1 MGGSFD
7 VVVIGGGPGGYVA
20 ALRAAQL
27 GAKTAIVEKDRM
39 GGTCLVRGCIPTK
52 ALLQSA
58 ELYTEVKA
66 GAPFGV
72 VVDNLRFDWPAAQ
85 KRKTQVVDQLV
96 KGVEGLLKAG
106 GVTSIRGTAR
116 LGGKGVIEL
125 DGDQLQARDIVIATG
140 SAISRVPIP
149 GAELTIDS
157 DRILELQEVPKRL
170 AVIGGGV
177 VGMEFAAMFAALG
190 SKVSVLEMLP
200 QVLAMVDSDLVA
212 VYTKHLAKLGGEIHT
227 NSKVTEVA
235 KSGGALR
242 VKFSEGGQDGAVD
255 ADQVLM
261 AVGRVPYTQGLEAE
275 KAGVK
280 LERGRVVVDEHLHTD
295 ADGVWAIGDV
305 IGGIM
310 LAHVASY
317 EGVCAVENIAGHQR
331 TPDYHAAPNCIYT
344 DPEIAH
350 VGLGEKEAKDKGI
363 AVKVGRFPFAASGRA
378 LTLGQT
384 EGYAKVLADPESGK
398 LLGAHIIGPRAT
410 DLIAEA
416 TLAIQT
422 GLTMEQLDLTIHAHP
437 TLPESLMEAALAAQG
452 RAIHVAN
459 RRTALPS
466 GAAGGAASPTSG
478 EANQVHSGAISRG
491 AASPTSGEANQAPS
505 GSPTSGEVDQVPTGG
520 MAATSSHRGESN
532 QNQEKPMAATVK
544 PSSTPPLVPSAIT
557 RKALELTRDN
567 KDFLLGMH
575 RQMQLIRRFEERA
588 QEQYT
593 KAKIGGYCH
602 LNIGEEAT
610 VVGGILALKPNDWI
624 FTSYREH
631 GHAIA
636 RGVDPKAVMAELFGK
651 ETGTSHGR
659 GGSMHLVDYGKRFM
673 GGYGIVGGHL
683 PLAVGGAWAV
693 KYRKQPDVIFCMF
706 GDGATNIGAFH
717 ESLNM
722 AKVFNLPV
730 VWYCVNN
737 RYGMGTPV
745 EKASAVADIY
755 KKACAYDMESIQV
768 DGMNLREVL
777 LKTSEIV
784 EKTRAD
790 SEPRFIEALCYRFR
804 GHSVVD
810 PDKYRSEEDKVKWRK
825 ADPIVGFEHELEKS
839 SLADEEYF
847 KNVRVEID
855 NEVKD
860 IIQYADESPD
870 PKTED
875 LYKYVYAGQWDND
888 PALRAERV

>member
-1 MGGSFD
+1 MASSFD

-27 GAKTAIVEKDRM
+27 GAKTAIVEKDRL

-52 ALLQSA
+52 ALLQSS
-58 ELYTEVKA
+58 ELYTMAKG

-72 VVDNLRFDWPAAQ
+72 VADKVGFDWPAAQ
-85 KRKTQVVDQLV
+85 KRKTAVVDQLV

-106 GVTSIRGTAR
+106 GVTSVKGNAR
-116 LGGKGVIEL
+116 LSGKGVVDVSGE
-125 DGDQLQARDIVIATG
+125 QLQAKDIIIATG
-140 SAISRVPIP
+140 SAIARIP
-149 GAELTIDS
+149 LRGAELTIDS
-157 DRILELQEVPKRL
+157 DQILELKEVPKRL

-190 SKVSVLEMLP
+190 TKVTVLEMLP
-200 QVLAMVDSDLVA
+200 QVLSMVDSDLVA
-212 VYTKHLAKLGGEIHT
+212 VYTKHLAGMGGEIHID
-227 NSKVTEVA
+227 SKVSEVV
-235 KSGGALR
+235 KSNGGLQVR
-242 VKFSEGGQDGAVD
+242 FSTGGEGGVVD
-255 ADQVLM
+255 ADKVLL
-261 AVGRVPYTQGLEAE
+261 AVGRVPYTQGLDAE

-280 LERGRVVVDEHLHTD
+280 LDRGRVVVDDHLRTT

-317 EGVCAVENIAGHQR
+317 EGVVAVENIAGHADR
-331 TPDYHAAPNCIYT
+331 TPDYHAAPNCVYT

-363 AVKVGRFPFAASGRA
+363 EVKIGKFPFAAAGRA

-384 EGYAKVLADPESGK
+384 EGFAKVIADANSGK

-416 TLAIQT
+416 TLAIQN
-422 GLTMEQLDLTIHAHP
+422 GLTLEQLDLTMHAHP

-452 RAIHVAN
+452 RAIHMTN
-459 RRTALPS
+459 RRTTREVNPEPVAVQNREQQM
-466 GAAGGAASPTSG
+466 AAS
-478 EANQVHSGAISRG
+478 
-491 AASPTSGEANQAPS
+491 
-505 GSPTSGEVDQVPTGG
+505 
-520 MAATSSHRGESN
+520 
-532 QNQEKPMAATVK
+532 VK
-544 PSSTPPLVPSAIT
+544 TPPTPPLPEAIT
-557 RKALELTRDN
+557 PKLLDLKKDN
-567 KDFLLGMH
+567 RDFLLGLH
-575 RQMQLIRRFEERA
+575 RQMQFIRRFEERT

-610 VVGGILALKPNDWI
+610 VVGGILALKKNDYI

-659 GGSMHLVDYGKRFM
+659 GGSMHLVDYSRRFM

-683 PLAVGGAWAV
+683 PLAVGGGWAI
-693 KYRKQPDVIFCMF
+693 KYRQEKDVVFCMF

-722 AKVFNLPV
+722 AKVFKLPV
-730 VWYCVNN
+730 VWFCINN

-755 KKACAYDMESIQV
+755 QRACAYDMESIQV
-768 DGMNLREVL
+768 DGMNLREVM

-784 EKTRAD
+784 EKTRND
-790 SEPRFIEALCYRFR
+790 SEPRFIEALCYRFK

-810 PDKYRSEEDKVKWRK
+810 PDKYRSNEDKEKWRK
-825 ADPIVGFEHELEKS
+825 ADPIVAFEHELEKS
-839 SLADEEYF
+839 GLANEEYF
-847 KNVRVEID
+847 KNVRQEID
-855 NEVKD
+855 QEVKD
-860 IIQYADESPD
+860 VIQYADDSPE
-870 PKTED
+870 PEVQD
-875 LYKYVYAGQWDND
+875 LYKYVYAEQWDD
-888 PALRAERV
+888 RPELRAERV

>member
-1 MGGSFD
+1 MAGSFD

-27 GAKTAIVEKDRM
+27 GARTAIVEKDRM

-52 ALLQSA
+52 ALLQSS
-58 ELYTEVKA
+58 ELYTMARE
-66 GAPFGV
+66 GAAFGLV
-72 VVDNLRFDWPAAQ
+72 ADNVGFDWSAAQ
-85 KRKTQVVDQLV
+85 KRKGSVVDQLV

-106 GVTSIRGTAR
+106 GVTSYTGGAR
-116 LGGKGVIEL
+116 LAGKGLVEVA
-125 DGDQLQARDIVIATG
+125 GERLQAKDIVIATG
-140 SAISRVPIP
+140 SAVARIPLP

-157 DRILELQEVPKRL
+157 DQILELKEVPRRL

-190 SKVSVLEMLP
+190 SKVTVLEILP
-200 QVLAMVDSDLVA
+200 QLLAMVDGDLVA
-212 VYTKHLAKLGGEIHT
+212 AYSKHLTKVGGEIHT
-227 NSKVTEVA
+227 DSKVSEIV
-235 KSGGALR
+235 KRNGALQVR
-242 VKFSEGGQDGAVD
+242 FSTGGEGGAVD
-255 ADQVLM
+255 ADQVLL
-261 AVGRVPYTQGLEAE
+261 AVGRTPYTQGLDAE

-280 LERGRVVVDEHLHTD
+280 LDRGRVVVDDHLRTS

-317 EGVCAVENIAGHQR
+317 EGVCAVENIAGHGDR
-331 TPDYHAAPNCIYT
+331 VPDYHAAPNCVYT

-350 VGLGEKEAKDKGI
+350 VGLGEKEAKEKGI
-363 AVKVGRFPFAASGRA
+363 SVRVGKFPFAAAGRA

-384 EGYAKVLADPESGK
+384 EGFVKVIADAESGK

-416 TLAIQT
+416 TLAIQN
-422 GLTMEQLDLTIHAHP
+422 GLTLEQIDLTIHAHP

-452 RAIHVAN
+452 RAIHIPNKRSAN
-459 RRTALPS
+459 SPS
-466 GAAGGAASPTSG
+466 G
-478 EANQVHSGAISRG
+478 
-491 AASPTSGEANQAPS
+491 
-505 GSPTSGEVDQVPTGG
+505 GS
-520 MAATSSHRGESN
+520 AATSPLRGEELHEN
-532 QNQEKPMAATVK
+532 REKQMVAPVK
-544 PSSTPPLVPSAIT
+544 SSSPPPTPSAIDP
-557 RKALELTRDN
+557 KALELTKGNRE
-567 KDFLLGMH
+567 FLLGLH

-610 VVGGILALKPNDWI
+610 VVGGILAPQANDWI

-659 GGSMHLVDYGKRFM
+659 GGSMHLVDYSRRFM

-693 KYRKQPDVIFCMF
+693 KYQKQKDVVFCMF
-706 GDGATNIGAFH
+706 GDGATNIAAFP

-722 AKVFNLPV
+722 AKGCDLPV
-730 VWYCVNN
+730 VWFCVNN

-755 KKACAYDMESIQV
+755 KKACAYDMESIQI
-768 DGMNLREVL
+768 DGMNLREVML
-777 LKTSEIV
+777 RTSEIV
-784 EKTRAD
+784 EKTRKD
-790 SEPRFIEALCYRFR
+790 SVPRFIESLCYRFR

-810 PDKYRSEEDKVKWRK
+810 PDKYRSAEDKEKYRK
-825 ADPIVGFEHELEKS
+825 ADPIVAFEHELEKS
-839 SLADEEYF
+839 GLADEEYF
-847 KNVRVEID
+847 KNVRQEID
-855 NEVKD
+855 AQVRE
-860 IIQYADESPD
+860 IIEYADQSPD
-870 PKTED
+870 PNPDD
-875 LYKYVYAGQWDND
+875 LYKYTYAGQWADR
-888 PALRAERV
+888 PELRAERV

>member
-1 MGGSFD
+1 
-7 VVVIGGGPGGYVA
+7 VIGGGPGGYVA

-27 GAKTAIVEKDRM
+27 GAMTAVVERDRV

-58 ELYTEVKA
+58 ELYTLAKA

-72 VVDNLRFDWPAAQ
+72 VADKIGVDWSAALG
-85 KRKTQVVDQLV
+85 RKTEVVDKLV

-106 GVTSIRGTAR
+106 GVTLVRGTAS
-116 LGGKGVIEL
+116 LAGKGAVDVSGQRI
-125 DGDQLQARDIVIATG
+125 QAKDIVIATG
-140 SAISRVPIP
+140 SAVARIP
-149 GAELTIDS
+149 LKGAELTIDS
-157 DRILELQEVPKRL
+157 DQILELKEIPPRL

-190 SKVSVLEMLP
+190 TKVTVLEMLP
-200 QVLAMVDSDLVA
+200 QVLPMVDADLVT
-212 VYTKHLAKLGGEIHT
+212 VYAKHLAGLGGEVHT
-227 NSKVTEVA
+227 NAKVEEIA
-235 KSGGALR
+235 KGNGGLR
-242 VKFSEGGQDGAVD
+242 VRFSTGGEGGTVE
-255 ADQVLM
+255 ADQVLL
-261 AVGRVPYTQGLEAE
+261 AVGRVPYTQGLEAD

-280 LERGRVVVDEHLHTD
+280 LERGRVVVDEHLHTT
-295 ADGVWAIGDV
+295 AEGVWAIGDV

-317 EGVCAVENIAGHQR
+317 EGVLAIENIVGHADR

-350 VGLGEKEAKDKGI
+350 VGLGEKEAKEMGLD
-363 AVKVGRFPFAASGRA
+363 VKVGRFPFTASARA

-384 EGYAKVLADPESGK
+384 EGFVKVVAEASTGR

-416 TLAIQT
+416 TLAVQN
-422 GLTMEQLDLTIHAHP
+422 GLTLEQIDLTIHAHP

-452 RAIHVAN
+452 RAIHITN
-459 RRTALPS
+459 RRVAGTPATGTPPPA
-466 GAAGGAASPTSG
+466 GAVPAAATSP
-478 EANQVHSGAISRG
+478 A
-491 AASPTSGEANQAPS
+491 
-505 GSPTSGEVDQVPTGG
+505 SGEVRQTATAQNHEQVMTAP
-520 MAATSSHRGESN
+520 AKS
-532 QNQEKPMAATVK
+532 K
-544 PSSTPPLVPSAIT
+544 TPPPPAVVTPKL
-557 RKALELTRDN
+557 LELTKQNR
-567 KDFLLGMH
+567 DFLLGLH
-575 RQMQLIRRFEERA
+575 REMQLIRRFEERA

-610 VVGGILALKPNDWI
+610 VVGGIHALKLNDYI

-636 RGVDPKAVMAELFGK
+636 RGVDPRAVMAELFGK

-659 GGSMHLVDYGKRFM
+659 GGSMHMFDAKLRFM

-683 PLAVGGAWAV
+683 PLAVGGGWAV
-693 KYRKQPDVIFCMF
+693 RYRKEKDVVFCMF

-722 AKVFNLPV
+722 SKVFDLPV

-755 KKACAYDMESIQV
+755 KKACAYDIESVQV
-768 DGMNLREVL
+768 DGMNLREVM
-777 LKTSEIV
+777 LKTSEFV
-784 EKTRAD
+784 EKTRTD
-790 SEPRFIEALCYRFR
+790 SQPRFIEALCYRFK

-810 PDKYRSEEDKVKWRK
+810 PDKYRSAEDKEKFRK
-825 ADPIVGFEHELEKS
+825 ADPIVAFEHELETS
-839 SLADEEYF
+839 GLADEEYF
-847 KNVRVEID
+847 KKVRQEID
-855 NEVKD
+855 AEVQE
-860 IIQYADESPD
+860 IIRFADESPD
-870 PKTED
+870 PKAED
-875 LYKYVYAGQWDND
+875 LYKYVYAGEWENRPELRGD
-888 PALRAERV
+888 PL

>member
-1 MGGSFD
+1 MGAGFD

-27 GAKTAIVEKDRM
+27 GARTAIVEKDRM

-52 ALLQSA
+52 ALLQSS
-58 ELYTEVKA
+58 ELYTLAKD
-66 GAPFGV
+66 GASFGV
-72 VVDNLRFDWPAAQ
+72 VADKIGFDWSKAQ
-85 KRKTQVVDQLV
+85 TRKGAVVDQLV

-106 GVTSIRGTAR
+106 GVSSYKSSAR
-116 LGGKGVIEL
+116 LTGKGGVAVS
-125 DGDQLQARDIVIATG
+125 GDQLQAKNIIIATG
-140 SAISRVPIP
+140 SAVARIPLP

-157 DRILELQEVPKRL
+157 DQILELKEAPRRL

-190 SKVSVLEMLP
+190 SKVTVLEMLP
-200 QVLAMVDSDLVA
+200 QVLSMVDADLVT
-212 VYTKHLAKLGGEIHT
+212 VYAKHLAKLGGEIHT
-227 NSKVTEVA
+227 NSKVSEVV
-235 KSGGALR
+235 KRNGG
-242 VKFSEGGQDGAVD
+242 VQVHFSTGGEGGSVD
-255 ADQVLM
+255 ADQVLL

-275 KAGVK
+275 KAGVE
-280 LERGRVVVDEHLHTD
+280 LERGRVVVDDHLRTT

-317 EGVCAVENIAGHQR
+317 EGVCAVENIAGHADR
-331 TPDYHAAPNCIYT
+331 VPDYHAAPNCIYT

-350 VGLGEKEAKDKGI
+350 VGLGENEAKEKGI
-363 AVKVGRFPFAASGRA
+363 AVKIGRFPFAAAGRA

-384 EGYAKVLADPESGK
+384 EGFVKVVADAGSGK

-416 TLAIQT
+416 TLAIQN
-422 GLTMEQLDLTIHAHP
+422 GLTLEQIDLTIHAHP
-437 TLPESLMEAALAAQG
+437 TLPESFMEAALAAQG
-452 RAIHVAN
+452 RAIHIPN
-459 RRTALPS
+459 KRS
-466 GAAGGAASPTSG
+466 SP
-478 EANQVHSGAISRG
+478 
-491 AASPTSGEANQAPS
+491 APQPEQS
-505 GSPTSGEVDQVPTGG
+505 N
-520 MAATSSHRGESN
+520 N
-532 QNQEKPMAATVK
+532 QNQEKQMVAPVK
-544 PSSTPPLVPSAIT
+544 SSSPPPTPSAINP
-557 RKALELTRDN
+557 RSLELTKQNR
-567 KDFLLGMH
+567 DFLLGLH

-610 VVGGILALKPNDWI
+610 VVGGILALKANDWI

-659 GGSMHLVDYGKRFM
+659 GGSMHLVDYSRRFM

-722 AKVFNLPV
+722 AKGFDLPV
-730 VWYCVNN
+730 VRYCVNN
-737 RYGMGTPV
+737 RYSMGTPV

-755 KKACAYDMESIQV
+755 KRACAYDMESIQI
-768 DGMNLREVL
+768 DGMNLREVML
-777 LKTSEIV
+777 RTSEIV
-784 EKTRAD
+784 EKTRKD
-790 SEPRFIEALCYRFR
+790 SVPRFIEALCYRFR

-810 PDKYRSEEDKVKWRK
+810 PDKYRSAEDKEKYRK
-825 ADPIVGFEHELEKS
+825 ADPIVAFEHELEKAG
-839 SLADEEYF
+839 LADEGYF
-847 KNVRVEID
+847 RNVRQEID
-855 NEVKD
+855 AEVRD
-860 IIQYADESPD
+860 IIEYADQSPD
-870 PKTED
+870 PNPED
-875 LYKYVYAGQWDND
+875 LYKYTYAGQWDNR
-888 PALRAERV
+888 PELRTERV

>member
-1 MGGSFD
+1 MGAGFD

-27 GAKTAIVEKDRM
+27 GARTAIVEKDRM

-52 ALLQSA
+52 ALLQSS
-58 ELYTEVKA
+58 ELYTLAKD
-66 GAPFGV
+66 GASFGV
-72 VVDNLRFDWPAAQ
+72 VADKIGFDWSKAQ
-85 KRKTQVVDQLV
+85 TRKSAVVDQLV

-106 GVTSIRGTAR
+106 GVSSYKSSAR
-116 LGGKGVIEL
+116 LTGKGGVAVS
-125 DGDQLQARDIVIATG
+125 GDQLQAKNIIIATG
-140 SAISRVPIP
+140 SAVARIPLP

-157 DRILELQEVPKRL
+157 DQILELKEAPRRL

-190 SKVSVLEMLP
+190 SKVTVLEMLP
-200 QVLAMVDSDLVA
+200 QVLSMVDADLVT
-212 VYTKHLAKLGGEIHT
+212 VYAKHLAKLGGEIHT
-227 NSKVTEVA
+227 NSKVSEVV
-235 KSGGALR
+235 KRNGG
-242 VKFSEGGQDGAVD
+242 VQVHFSTGGEGGSVD
-255 ADQVLM
+255 ADQVLL

-275 KAGVK
+275 KAGVE
-280 LERGRVVVDEHLHTD
+280 LERGRVVVDDHLRTT

-317 EGVCAVENIAGHQR
+317 EGVCAVENIAGHADR
-331 TPDYHAAPNCIYT
+331 VPDYHAAPNCIYT

-350 VGLGEKEAKDKGI
+350 VGLGENEAKEKGI
-363 AVKVGRFPFAASGRA
+363 AVKIGRFPFAAAGRA

-384 EGYAKVLADPESGK
+384 EGFVKVVADAGSGK

-416 TLAIQT
+416 TLAIQN
-422 GLTMEQLDLTIHAHP
+422 GLTLEQIDLTIHAHP
-437 TLPESLMEAALAAQG
+437 TLPESFMEAALAAQG
-452 RAIHVAN
+452 RAIHIPN
-459 RRTALPS
+459 KRS
-466 GAAGGAASPTSG
+466 SP
-478 EANQVHSGAISRG
+478 
-491 AASPTSGEANQAPS
+491 APQPEQS
-505 GSPTSGEVDQVPTGG
+505 N
-520 MAATSSHRGESN
+520 N
-532 QNQEKPMAATVK
+532 QNQEKQMVAPVK
-544 PSSTPPLVPSAIT
+544 SSSPPPTPSAINP
-557 RKALELTRDN
+557 RSLELTKQNR
-567 KDFLLGMH
+567 DFLLGLH

-610 VVGGILALKPNDWI
+610 VVGGILALKANDWI

-659 GGSMHLVDYGKRFM
+659 GGSMHLVDYSRRFM

-722 AKVFNLPV
+722 AKVFDLPV
-730 VWYCVNN
+730 VWFCVNN

-755 KKACAYDMESIQV
+755 KRACAYDMESIQI
-768 DGMNLREVL
+768 DGMNLREVML
-777 LKTSEIV
+777 RTSEIV
-784 EKTRAD
+784 EKTRKD
-790 SEPRFIEALCYRFR
+790 SVPRFIEALCYRFR

-810 PDKYRSEEDKVKWRK
+810 PDKYRSAEDKEKYRK
-825 ADPIVGFEHELEKS
+825 ADPIVAFEHELEKAG
-839 SLADEEYF
+839 LADEGYF
-847 KNVRVEID
+847 RNVRQEID
-855 NEVKD
+855 AEVRD
-860 IIQYADESPD
+860 IIEYADQSPD
-870 PKTED
+870 PNPED
-875 LYKYVYAGQWDND
+875 LYKYTYAGQWDNR
-888 PALRAERV
+888 PELRTERV

>member
-1 MGGSFD
+1 MAGSFD

-27 GAKTAIVEKDRM
+27 GATTAIVEKDRM

-52 ALLQSA
+52 ALLQSS
-58 ELYTEVKA
+58 ELYTLAK
-66 GAPFGV
+66 GGQPFGLV
-72 VVDNLRFDWPAAQ
+72 ADKVGFDWPVAQ
-85 KRKTQVVDQLV
+85 KRKAAVVDQLV

-106 GVTSIRGTAR
+106 GVTTFRGAGR
-116 LGGKGVIEL
+116 LAGKGAVAVGGETI
-125 DGDQLQARDIVIATG
+125 QAGDIVIATG
-140 SAISRVPIP
+140 SAVARIPLP

-157 DRILELQEVPKRL
+157 DQILELKEVPKRL

-190 SKVSVLEMLP
+190 SKVTVLEMLP
-200 QVLAMVDSDLVA
+200 QVLAMVDADLVN
-212 VYTKHLAKLGGEIHT
+212 VYTKHFARLGGEIHT
-227 NSKVTEVA
+227 GSKVEKIVRQNA
-235 KSGGALR
+235 GLQVRFSAGG
-242 VKFSEGGQDGAVD
+242 EGGAVD
-255 ADQVLM
+255 ADQVLL
-261 AVGRVPYTQGLEAE
+261 AVGRVPYTHGLDAE

-280 LERGRVVVDEHLHTD
+280 LDRYRVVVDEHLHTD
-295 ADGVWAIGDV
+295 ADGIWAIGDV
-305 IGGIM
+305 VQRIM

-317 EGVCAVENIAGHQR
+317 EGVCVVENIAGHSKR
-331 TPDYHAAPNCIYT
+331 VPDYHAAPNCIYT
-344 DPEIAH
+344 DPEIAQ
-350 VGLGEKEAKDKGI
+350 VGLTEEDAKDKGI
-363 AVKVGRFPFAASGRA
+363 AVKVGKFPFAAAGRA

-384 EGYAKVLADPESGK
+384 EGFVKVVAEPESGK
-398 LLGAHIIGPRAT
+398 ILGAHIVGPRAT

-416 TLAIQT
+416 TLAVQN
-422 GLTMEQLDLTIHAHP
+422 GLTLEQVDLTIHAHP
-437 TLPESLMEAALAAQG
+437 TLPESFMEAALAAQG
-452 RAIHVAN
+452 RAIHIAN
-459 RRTALPS
+459 RRSAS
-466 GAAGGAASPTSG
+466 AAGAAPT
-478 EANQVHSGAISRG
+478 Q
-491 AASPTSGEANQAPS
+491 TAPM
-505 GSPTSGEVDQVPTGG
+505 Q
-520 MAATSSHRGESN
+520 

-544 PSSTPPLVPSAIT
+544 PSSPPPAVPGAIT
-557 RKALELTRDN
+557 PKKLELTKDN
-567 KDFLLGMH
+567 RGFLLALH
-575 RQMQLIRRFEERA
+575 RKMQLIRRFEERA

-636 RGVDPKAVMAELFGK
+636 RGVDPKSVMAELFGK

-659 GGSMHLVDYGKRFM
+659 GGSMHLVDYSRRFM

-693 KYRKQPDVIFCMF
+693 RYRKQPDVVFCMF

-722 AKVFNLPV
+722 SKVFDLPV
-730 VWYCVNN
+730 VWFCVNN

-768 DGMNLREVL
+768 DGMNLLEVL
-777 LKTSEIV
+777 LKTSEMV
-784 EKTRAD
+784 EKTRKD
-790 SEPRFIEALCYRFR
+790 SEPRFVEALCYRFR

-825 ADPIVGFEHELEKS
+825 ADPIVAFEHELEKS
-839 SLADEEYF
+839 GLADEEYF
-847 KNVRVEID
+847 KNVRVEVD
-855 NEVKD
+855 NQVKD
-860 IIQYADESPD
+860 IIQFADESPD
-870 PKTED
+870 PRTDD
-875 LYKYVYAGQWDND
+875 LYKYVYAGQWDDN
-888 PALRAERV
+888 PMLRAERV

>member
-1 MGGSFD
+1 MGGTFD

-27 GAKTAIVEKDRM
+27 GAKTAVVEKDRF

-52 ALLQSA
+52 ALLQSS
-58 ELYTEVKA
+58 ELYSQARA
-66 GAPFGV
+66 GAPLGLV
-72 VVDNLRFDWPAAQ
+72 ASSLGFDWTVAQ
-85 KRKTQVVDQLV
+85 KRKTSVVDQLV

-106 GVTSIRGTAR
+106 GVTSVKGTAR
-116 LGGKGVIEL
+116 LAGKGAV
-125 DGDQLQARDIVIATG
+125 DVSGDTLQARDIVIATG
-140 SAISRVPIP
+140 SAVARIPLP

-157 DRILELQEVPKRL
+157 DQILELKEIPRRL

-190 SKVSVLEMLP
+190 AKVTVLEMLP

-212 VYTKHLAKLGGEIHT
+212 AYSKHLAGLGGEIHT
-227 NSKVTEVA
+227 DSKVSKVVKSDGA
-235 KSGGALR
+235 LQVQFSSGG
-242 VKFSEGGQDGAVD
+242 EGGAVD
-255 ADQVLM
+255 ADQVLL
-261 AVGRVPYTQGLEAE
+261 AAGRVPYTQGLDAE

-317 EGVCAVENIAGHQR
+317 EGICAVESIAGHRR
-331 TPDYHAAPNCIYT
+331 TPDYHAVPNCVYT

-350 VGLGEKEAKDKGI
+350 VGLGEREAKEKGLQ
-363 AVKVGRFPFAASGRA
+363 VKVGRFPFAASGRA
-378 LTLGQT
+378 LTLGQS
-384 EGYAKVLADPESGK
+384 EGFVKVIADAESGR

-416 TLAIQT
+416 TLAIQN
-422 GLTMEQLDLTIHAHP
+422 GLTLEQLDLTIHAHP

-452 RAIHVAN
+452 RAIHMAN
-459 RRTALPS
+459 RRT
-466 GAAGGAASPTSG
+466 
-478 EANQVHSGAISRG
+478 
-491 AASPTSGEANQAPS
+491 QAPS
-505 GSPTSGEVDQVPTGG
+505 GGAPAPSAAGGE
-520 MAATSSHRGESN
+520 MKATASN
-532 QNQEKPMAATVK
+532 VQNRDKEMAATVK
-544 PSSTPPLVPSAIT
+544 PSSPSPT
-557 RKALELTRDN
+557 VEPVNPKLLELKKGNRDY
-567 KDFLLGMH
+567 LLGLH

-610 VVGGILALKPNDWI
+610 VVGGILALKPNDWV

-659 GGSMHLVDYGKRFM
+659 GGSMHLVDYKLRFM

-683 PLAVGGAWAV
+683 PLAVGGGWAV
-693 KYRKQPDVIFCMF
+693 KYRQQPDVVFCMF

-722 AKVFNLPV
+722 AKVFDLPV
-730 VWYCVNN
+730 VWFCVNN

-755 KKACAYDMESIQV
+755 KKACAYDMESIQI

-784 EKTRAD
+784 EKTRKD
-790 SEPRFIEALCYRFR
+790 SVPRFIESLCYRFR

-825 ADPIVGFEHELEKS
+825 ADPIVAFEHE
-839 SLADEEYF
+839 
-847 KNVRVEID
+847 
-855 NEVKD
+855 
-860 IIQYADESPD
+860 
-870 PKTED
+870 
-875 LYKYVYAGQWDND
+875 
-888 PALRAERV
+888 

>member
-1 MGGSFD
+1 MTDSFD

-27 GAKTAIVEKDRM
+27 GAKTAVAERDRL

-58 ELYTEVKA
+58 ELYTLARA

-72 VVDNLRFDWPAAQ
+72 VADKIGVDWSAALG
-85 KRKTQVVDQLV
+85 RKTEVVDKLV

-106 GVTSIRGTAR
+106 GVTVVRGTASLAGR
-116 LGGKGVIEL
+116 GAVEVSGERI
-125 DGDQLQARDIVIATG
+125 QAKDIVIATG
-140 SAISRVPIP
+140 SAVARIP
-149 GAELTIDS
+149 LKGAELTIDS
-157 DRILELQEVPKRL
+157 DQILELKEIPRRL

-190 SKVSVLEMLP
+190 TKVTVLEMLP
-200 QVLAMVDSDLVA
+200 QVLPMVDSDLVA
-212 VYTKHLAKLGGEIHT
+212 VYTKHLAGLGGDVHT
-227 NSKVTEVA
+227 NAKVEEIA
-235 KSGGALR
+235 KRTGGLQVR
-242 VKFSEGGQDGAVD
+242 FSTGGEGGSVD
-255 ADQVLM
+255 ADQVLL
-261 AVGRVPYTQGLEAE
+261 AVGRVPYTQGLDAE

-280 LERGRVVVDEHLHTD
+280 LERGRVVVDEHLHTT
-295 ADGVWAIGDV
+295 AEGVWAIGDV

-317 EGVCAVENIAGHQR
+317 EGVLAIENIVGHADR

-350 VGLGEKEAKDKGI
+350 VGLGEQEAKDRGLD
-363 AVKVGRFPFAASGRA
+363 VKVGRFPFTASARA
-378 LTLGQT
+378 LTLGQP
-384 EGYAKVLADPESGK
+384 EGFVKVVADASSGR
-398 LLGAHIIGPRAT
+398 LLGAHIVGPRAT

-416 TLAIQT
+416 TLAVQNN
-422 GLTMEQLDLTIHAHP
+422 LTLEQIDLTIHAHP

-452 RAIHVAN
+452 RAIHITN
-459 RRTALPS
+459 RRVAGFIAAP
-466 GAAGGAASPTSG
+466 AAG
-478 EANQVHSGAISRG
+478 
-491 AASPTSGEANQAPS
+491 
-505 GSPTSGEVDQVPTGG
+505 
-520 MAATSSHRGESN
+520 
-532 QNQEKPMAATVK
+532 
-544 PSSTPPLVPSAIT
+544 TPPPAGAVAAAVKQTANAQNHEQVMTAPVKSKTPPPPVAIT
-557 RKALELTRDN
+557 PKLLELTKQNR
-567 KDFLLGMH
+567 DFLLGLH
-575 RQMQLIRRFEERA
+575 REMQLIRRFEERA

-610 VVGGILALKPNDWI
+610 VVGGIHALKMSDYI

-636 RGVDPKAVMAELFGK
+636 RGIDPRAVMAELFGK

-659 GGSMHLVDYGKRFM
+659 GGSMHMFDAKLRFM

-683 PLAVGGAWAV
+683 PLAAGGGWAV
-693 KYRKQPDVIFCMF
+693 RYRKQKDVVFCMF

-722 AKVFNLPV
+722 SKVFDLPV
-730 VWYCVNN
+730 VWFCVNN

-755 KKACAYDMESIQV
+755 KKACAYDIEAIQL
-768 DGMNLREVL
+768 DGMSLRDVL
-777 LKTSEIV
+777 LKTSEVV

-790 SEPRFIEALCYRFR
+790 SQPRFIEALCYRFK

-810 PDKYRSEEDKVKWRK
+810 PDKYRSAEDKEKFRK
-825 ADPIVGFEHELEKS
+825 ADPIVAFEHELEKS
-839 SLADEEYF
+839 GLADEEYF
-847 KNVRVEID
+847 KKVRQEID
-855 NEVKD
+855 AEVQE
-860 IIQYADESPD
+860 IIRFADESPD
-870 PKTED
+870 PKPED
-875 LYKYVYAGQWDND
+875 LYKYVYAGEWENRPELRGD
-888 PALRAERV
+888 PL

>member
-1 MGGSFD
+1 MAGSFD

-20 ALRAAQL
+20 ALRSAQL
-27 GAKTAIVEKDRM
+27 GARTAIIEKDRM

-52 ALLQSA
+52 ALLQSS
-58 ELYTEVKA
+58 ELYTMAKA
-66 GAPFGV
+66 GQPFGLV
-72 VVDNLRFDWPAAQ
+72 AEKIGFDWPTAQ
-85 KRKTQVVDQLV
+85 KRKAMVVDQLV

-106 GVTSIRGTAR
+106 GVASLNGAAR
-116 LGGKGVIEL
+116 LAGKGVVEVG
-125 DGDQLQARDIVIATG
+125 GDKVQAKDIVIATG
-140 SAISRVPIP
+140 SAVARIPLP
-149 GAELTIDS
+149 GAELTVDS
-157 DRILELQEVPKRL
+157 DQILELKEVPRRL

-190 SKVSVLEMLP
+190 SKVTVLEMLP
-200 QVLAMVDSDLVA
+200 QVLAMVDADLVN
-212 VYTKHLAKLGGEIHT
+212 VYTKHLAGLGGEIHT
-227 NSKVTEVA
+227 DSKVSRVVKQNGDLQVQFST
-235 KSGGALR
+235 GG
-242 VKFSEGGQDGAVD
+242 EGGAVD
-255 ADQVLM
+255 ADQVLL
-261 AVGRVPYTQGLEAE
+261 AVGRVPYTHGLDAE

-280 LERGRVVVDEHLHTD
+280 LDRYRVVVDEHLHTD
-295 ADGVWAIGDV
+295 ADGIWAIGDV

-317 EGVCAVENIAGHQR
+317 EGICAVENIAGHSR
-331 TPDYHAAPNCIYT
+331 RVPDYSAAPNCVYT
-344 DPEIAH
+344 EPEIAH
-350 VGLGEKEAKDKGI
+350 VGLGEKEAKEKGI

-378 LTLGQT
+378 LTLGQS
-384 EGYAKVLADPESGK
+384 EGFVKVLADPDSGK

-416 TLAIQT
+416 TLAVQN
-422 GLTMEQLDLTIHAHP
+422 GLTLEQVDLTIHAHP

-452 RAIHVAN
+452 RAIHIAN
-459 RRTALPS
+459 RRS
-466 GAAGGAASPTSG
+466 AAPT
-478 EANQVHSGAISRG
+478 Q
-491 AASPTSGEANQAPS
+491 TSHNP
-505 GSPTSGEVDQVPTGG
+505 
-520 MAATSSHRGESN
+520 
-532 QNQEKPMAATVK
+532 QNQEKQMAATVK
-544 PSSTPPLVPSAIT
+544 PSSPPPVPDAINA
-557 RKALELTRDN
+557 KALELTRANRDL
-567 KDFLLGMH
+567 LLGMH

-610 VVGGILALKPNDWI
+610 VVGGILALKKNDYI

-636 RGVDPKAVMAELFGK
+636 RGIDPKAVMAELFGK

-659 GGSMHLVDYGKRFM
+659 GGSMHMFDASLRFM

-683 PLAVGGAWAV
+683 PLAVGGGWAV
-693 KYRKQPDVIFCMF
+693 RYHKAKDVVFCMF

-722 AKVFNLPV
+722 SKVFHLPV
-730 VWYCVNN
+730 VWFCINN

-745 EKASAVADIY
+745 EAASAVPDIY

-784 EKTRAD
+784 EKTRGD
-790 SEPRFIEALCYRFR
+790 SEPRFVEALCYRFK

-810 PDKYRSEEDKVKWRK
+810 PDKYRSSEDKEKWRK
-825 ADPIVGFEHELEKS
+825 ADPIVAFELELEKS
-839 SLADEEYF
+839 GLADEEYF
-847 KNVRVEID
+847 KNVRVEVD
-855 NEVKD
+855 SEVRD
-860 IIQYADESPD
+860 VIQFADESPD
-870 PKTED
+870 PKVDD
-875 LYKYVYAGQWDND
+875 LYKYVYAGQWEDR
-888 PALRAERV
+888 PELKSEPL